1 MLRFIRVT
9 INKTMSFIPAPIVRF
24 YHRMASPPHFYRFTD
39 KLLPWLIAIFILLA
53 GYGLYS
59 GLYLAPTD
67 YQQGDSYR
75 IIYVH
80 VPAAWMSLFIYVV
93 MAICG
98 AIGLIWRMK
107 LADVVL
113 ISSAPIGASFTFI
126 ALVTG
131 SLWGKPMW
139 GTWWVWDARLTS
151 ELILL
156 FLYLGVISLYGAIE
170 DKRTASRAVAILAL
184 VGVINIPIIHYS
196 VQWWNTLHQ
205 GPTVTKMDKPSIH
218 IDMLIPLLLMA
229 TAFTFYYGI
238 AMLQAAKVEL
248 LIREQNKQWVKD
260 MLETRS

>member
-1 MLRFIRVT
+1 
-9 INKTMSFIPAPIVRF
+9 MSIVPAPLLRF
-24 YHRMASPPHFYRFTD
+24 YHRMASPPHFYKFTD
-39 KLLPWLIAIFILLA
+39 KLLPWFVGIFVLLVA
-53 GYGLYS
+53 AGLYG

-75 IIYVH
+75 IIYIH

-93 MAICG
+93 MAISG

-107 LADVVL
+107 IADVVA

-170 DKRTASRAVAILAL
+170 DKRTASRAVSILAL
-184 VGVINIPIIHYS
+184 VGVVNIPIIHYS
-196 VQWWNTLHQ
+196 VEWWNTLHQ
-205 GPTVTKMDKPSIH
+205 GPTVTKMDKPSID
-218 IDMLIPLLLMA
+218 ITMLIPLLLMA
-229 TAFTFYYGI
+229 FAFKFYYAI
-238 AMLQAAKVEL
+238 AMMLAAKVEL
-248 LIREQNKQWVKD
+248 LKREQNSQWVKNIV
-260 MLETRS
+260 EEKA